1 MAGGISNYA
10 QAKLLDH
17 MIRGNAASWT
27 NTADHKL
34 KLFTAAPDYDAGSG
48 GTEKASGNGYT
59 TGGNAVAMSST
70 NWNAVTSQGN
80 GYRVSN
86 KATSAF
92 SWTANTADWAS
103 AVVGAACF
111 DNAGTNLLYGK
122 NIDSS
127 RLVYNG
133 DTIRF
138 DAAAMKID
146 LDVTTD
152 AGISNLWKQAAMG
165 HLFNLTAYSAPA
177 TAYIA
182 LFTGNGNFRTGV
194 YGGFTE
200 CAGTNY
206 DRIAVT
212 MNTAWNA
219 TNASTGIC
227 TNATAFNTWAQAST
241 NWGNIIGAALVLTAG
256 KGNDWTT
263 GFLAGNAFTSVPT
276 NTGDTFSIAAG
287 SFSVKI
293 D

>member
-34 KLFTAAPDYDAGSG
+34 KLYTAAPDYDAGTG

-70 NWNAVTSQGN
+70 NWNAPASQTN
-80 GYRVSN
+80 GYRVTN

-152 AGISNLWKQAAMG
+152 AGISNLWKQAALN
-165 HLFNLTAYSAPA
+165 HLFNLSAYSAPA
-177 TAYIA
+177 TCYIA

-200 CAGTNY
+200 VSGGSYA
-206 DRIAVT
+206 RIAVT

-219 TNASTGIC
+219 TNGTTGIC
-227 TNATAFNTWAQAST
+227 TNATAFNTWAQASA
-241 NWGNIIGAALVLTAG
+241 NWGNIIGAALVSNVSG
-256 KGNDWTT
+256 DWTT
-263 GFLAGNAFTSVPT
+263 GFMAGNSFTAVPT
-276 NTGDTFSIAAG
+276 NTGDTFSIASG
-287 SFSVKI
+287 QFSVKI